1 MSKNNYIKNI
11 SIRVTKN
18 ISKPVDLYFILC
30 NILIITIHL
39 TIIAINCNCSADTS
53 FFNIGN
59 FSITTFSLSGILSQ
73 VQVLANVYLCTYYG
87 KKGYLLGLTYNSIYL
102 ACNITHVLM
111 SGNTYP
117 LLGSLISFGCIIVIT
132 VIYFFGK
139 RLENVGKDLR
149 NLAYTDSLTRLP
161 NRFMF
166 NEALAEYIKNN
177 VPQQGHLIIVF
188 IDLDNFKKIN
198 DNLGHFKGD
207 LLLQLVAERLKGIL
221 HKEDFFARLSGDE
234 FALLISRN
242 LSKEELIQYL
252 NHLQSFINQD
262 YNLSP
267 TIVSITASFGI
278 ALYPEH
284 STDPDELLMF
294 ADTAMYHVKDRGRNS
309 IAFFEYGMKNT
320 INRHFEI
327 EKRLPT
333 AWENGEMFLV
343 YQPQF
348 NATGNYL
355 RGAEALLRWSNE
367 ELGFI
372 SPDEFIPIA
381 EQSKLILPLGEWILK
396 TACLWYIKNAHRLE
410 KAFILS
416 VNVSAVQ
423 LLDPAFV
430 KRVEKVLTETGM
442 SPQNLELE
450 LTESQYVT
458 CLDHVINTLNALK
471 DLGISIAL
479 DDFGTGYSTFS
490 YIKNLPFDCIKI
502 DRSFINE
509 IHNADEA
516 PIIKGILSL
525 IHNVKMVAIAE
536 GVETPVQQQY
546 LIHEGCNVIQGYLLS
561 QPLKEEAFF
570 ENEHVKKALS
580 NYPLTANNPTCI

>member
-11 SIRVTKN
+11 SIRVNKN
-18 ISKPVDLYFILC
+18 ISKPADLGFFIC
-30 NILIITIHL
+30 NILIIIIHL
-39 TIIAINCNCSADTS
+39 TIIRMNSTFSADTS

-59 FSITTFSLSGILSQ
+59 FSVTTFFLSGLLSQ
-73 VQVLANVYLCTYYG
+73 LQVFANVYLCTYYG
-87 KKGYLLGLTYNSIYL
+87 KKGYLLGLTYNTISLVSNVTYIIL
-102 ACNITHVLM
+102 
-111 SGNTYP
+111 SGNTHP
-117 LLGSLISFGCIIVIT
+117 ILGSVISLGCVIVIT

-139 RLENVGKDLR
+139 RLENANSDLY
-149 NLAYTDSLTRLP
+149 NLAYTDSLTKLP

-166 NEALAEYIKNN
+166 NETLAQYIKDNA
-177 VPQQGHLIIVF
+177 PQQGHLIIVF

-207 LLLQLVAERLKGIL
+207 LLLQLVARRLKGIL

-430 KRVEKVLTETGM
+430 KRVKKVLTETGM